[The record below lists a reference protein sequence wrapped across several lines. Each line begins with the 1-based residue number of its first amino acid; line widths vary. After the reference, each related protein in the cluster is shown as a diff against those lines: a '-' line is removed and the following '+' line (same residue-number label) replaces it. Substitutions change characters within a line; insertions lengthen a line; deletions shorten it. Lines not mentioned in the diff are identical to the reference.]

1 MLSFVKDLVPN
12 IMREFDFQSKTLR
25 VDDLIKNEII
35 PKLEA
40 IIGPISKDCIAQ
52 LISNSRLKPAIKDQF
67 LEVGGTYE
75 DGSLFYLY
83 SGIARS
89 CYYGP
94 NVEKPIISRI
104 WKKHEVMFDVNS
116 FLNGENRTEAIQML
130 EDGEIVSIS
139 YSSLKCLFDTYP
151 KMLSLL
157 LYLQAENEKYNKF
170 YQHLLKLSVEE
181 RVKLYLNHNPTIC
194 SRINKDCI
202 ALHLGI
208 SRSKFSSAYTQY
220 KQFKELQTG

>member
-1 MLSFVKDLVPN
+1 
-12 IMREFDFQSKTLR
+12 MREFDFQSKTLR

-40 IIGPISKDCIAQ
+40 IVGPITKDCIEL
-52 LISNSRLKPAIKDQF
+52 LISNTKLRPAIKDQF
-67 LEVGGTYE
+67 IEVGGSFE
-75 DGSLFYLY
+75 DGSLYYLY

-94 NVEKPIISRI
+94 DVQKPIISRI
-104 WKKHEVMFDVNS
+104 WKKHEVIFDVNS
-116 FLNGENRTEAIQML
+116 FMNNESRTEAIQML
-130 EDGEIVSIS
+130 EDGELLSIS
-139 YSSLKCLFDTYP
+139 YSGLKCIIDTFP

-220 KQFKELQTG
+220 KLSKDSQDVNFK